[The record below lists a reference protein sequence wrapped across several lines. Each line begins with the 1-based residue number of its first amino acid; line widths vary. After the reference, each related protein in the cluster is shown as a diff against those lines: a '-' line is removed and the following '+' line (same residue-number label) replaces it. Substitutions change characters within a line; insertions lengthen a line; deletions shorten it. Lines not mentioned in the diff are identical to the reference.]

1 MKPGPSNTPGSAAAA
16 GPSTGLGTGPPT
28 RLGGERDI
36 IAAIRARVPP
46 APAWLTV
53 GIGDDAAVV
62 TPERG
67 ALEILTTDALV
78 ESVHFDRR
86 ISTARDI
93 GWKALAVNLSDIAAM
108 GGTPRLALL
117 SLGVPAA
124 LPVAELHELIDG
136 FLALAADARVTLAG
150 GNITRSPGPLFVDV
164 TVAGFARRR
173 HVLTRAGAH
182 AGDDLYVTGEIG
194 AAAAGLGWSKWSKDR
209 EGSKDGE
216 GSKDR
221 QESKEPG
228 GIEGIGRIEGVEGID
243 ACVRR
248 HCAPV
253 PRVRFGA
260 LLGRNRAASAC
271 IDLSDGLADGVR
283 QIAEA
288 SGLGA
293 AIDAGALPIP
303 SAARAWFHHAGADAV
318 TAAVAGGDDYELL
331 FAVPRRGRGRLA
343 TVVRQANGLP
353 VTRIGQLTGEPALAI
368 VRDGAAEP
376 LPAGFVHF

>member
-1 MKPGPSNTPGSAAAA
+1 VKPGPSNTPGSAGAS
-16 GPSTGLGTGPPT
+16 GPATALDS
-28 RLGGERDI
+28 GERAV

-46 APAWLTV
+46 PPAWLTV

-78 ESVHFDRR
+78 EGVHFDRR
-86 ISTARDI
+86 FSTPHDI

-108 GGTPRLALL
+108 GGAPRLALL

-124 LPVAELHELIDG
+124 MPPAELYELIDG

-164 TVAGFARRR
+164 TVTGFARRR
-173 HVLTRAGAH
+173 HVLTRGGAR

-194 AAAAGLGWSKWSKDR
+194 AAAAGLGWSSRSKASNEDEASKAL
-209 EGSKDGE
+209 EGSKDL
-216 GSKDR
+216 SL
-221 QESKEPG
+221 
-228 GIEGIGRIEGVEGID
+228 IEGID

-260 LLGRNRAASAC
+260 LLGRNGAATAC

-303 SAARAWFHHAGADAV
+303 AAARAWFQHTGADPV

-331 FAVPRRGRGRLA
+331 FAAPRRGRGRLA
-343 TVVRQANGLP
+343 TVVRQARGLA
-353 VTRIGQLTGEPALAI
+353 VTRIGQLTREPALGI

-376 LPAGFVHF
+376 MPAGFVHF